1 MKEWEIN
8 NYYERAGIM
17 LGKHFCNASMFK
29 TITQIEMY
37 IRSKK
42 KGELKILNR
51 EESIHYYMTEY
62 GQVFKFN
69 KEKFKSYELDLQN
82 MVWFQKSRFCEDI
95 FRRQC
100 KVYRDK
106 KICRLL

>member
-1 MKEWEIN
+1 MKKQELCWK
-8 NYYERAGIM
+8 M
-17 LGKHFCNASMFK
+17 HFCNASMFK

-42 KGELKILNR
+42 KEELKILNR
-51 EESIHYYMTEY
+51 EEIIHYYMTEY

-82 MVWFQKSRFCEDI
+82 MVWFQNQDFVRTYLGDNVKYTEIKKFADYYD
-95 FRRQC
+95 
-100 KVYRDK
+100 YR
-106 KICRLL
+106 

>member
-1 MKEWEIN
+1 MKEQELCW
-8 NYYERAGIM
+8 GM
-17 LGKHFCNASMFK
+17 HFCNASMFK

-51 EESIHYYMTEY
+51 EESIHYYMIEY

-82 MVWFQKSRFCEDI
+82 MVWFQNQDFVRTYLGDNVKYTEIKKFADYYD
-95 FRRQC
+95 
-100 KVYRDK
+100 YR
-106 KICRLL
+106 